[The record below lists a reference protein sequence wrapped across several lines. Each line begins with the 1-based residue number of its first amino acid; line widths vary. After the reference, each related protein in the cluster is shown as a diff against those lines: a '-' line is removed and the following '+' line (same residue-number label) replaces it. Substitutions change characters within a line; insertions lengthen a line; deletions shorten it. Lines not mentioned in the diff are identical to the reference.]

1 MSKSVRT
8 TKENSTGRN
17 IRFLDIKTNKEM
29 TRAEF
34 VKEIK
39 KNNSNYDKDY
49 YVRKQNGLDTPVSKP
64 DNSKRNNLD

>member
-17 IRFLDIKTNKEM
+17 IRFLDIKTNREM

>member
-1 MSKSVRT
+1 MPKVVKT
-8 TKENSTGRN
+8 TKENSSGRN
-17 IRFLDIKTNKEM
+17 IKFLDTKTNKEM

-39 KNNSNYDKDY
+39 KSNSKYDNDY

-64 DNSKRNNLD
+64 DSSKRNNLD

>member
-1 MSKSVRT
+1 MSKSVKT

>member
-1 MSKSVRT
+1 MSKSVKT
-8 TKENSTGRN
+8 TKENATGRN

-49 YVRKQNGLDTPVSKP
+49 YVRKQNGLNTPVSKP